1 MKFELITQDG
11 GARRGRISFR
21 RGVIET
27 PTFMPVGTYGSVKA
41 MTPEELEGLGAEI
54 ILGNTFHL
62 LLRPGI
68 DVIRAHGGLHAF
80 THWQRPMLTDSG
92 GFQVWSLQDLRKIT
106 EEGVR
111 FRSPINGDL
120 IHLSPERS
128 IEMQDALGAD
138 IVMVFDECTA
148 YPADHTTARE
158 SMQLSLRWAK
168 RSRAAFDSLKRG
180 KDSDAALFGIV
191 QGGVHDDLRRE
202 SLAGLQSIDFPGY
215 AVGGLAVGEP
225 EEERLAVLEG
235 LAPVLPADRPRY
247 LMGVGTP
254 ADLVKAVARGMDMFD
269 CVIPT
274 RHARNG
280 QLFTSFGTL
289 NIRNSRFQ
297 ADTGPIDPN
306 CGCYACRNYSRAY
319 LRHLQQCNEILGARL
334 ATIHNLHHYLVLMAR
349 MRAAIEAGR
358 FAAFAAEV
366 ASQRA
371 DSAVEPGPVP

>member
-1 MKFELITQDG
+1 MRFDLLRNDG
-11 GARRGRISFR
+11 AARRGRIEFR

-41 MTPEELEGLGAEI
+41 MTPEELEELGAQI

-68 DVIRAHGGLHAF
+68 EVIRAHGGLHGF
-80 THWQRPMLTDSG
+80 THWQRPILTDSG
-92 GFQVWSLQDLRKIT
+92 GFQVFSLKSLRKIT
-106 EEGVR
+106 ERGVE
-111 FRSPINGDL
+111 FRSPVNGDL
-120 IHLSPERS
+120 IDLTPERS

-138 IVMVFDECTA
+138 IVMVFDECTP
-148 YPADHTTARE
+148 YPADHATARA
-158 SMQLSLRWAK
+158 SLQLSLRWAK
-168 RSRAAFDSLKRG
+168 RSRAAFAALKNG
-180 KDSDAALFGIV
+180 TDSDAALFGIV
-191 QGGVHDDLRRE
+191 QGGVHHDLRRE
-202 SLAGLQSIDFPGY
+202 SLAGLVDLDFPGY

-235 LAPVLPADRPRY
+235 LVPVLPADRPRY

-254 ADLVKAVARGMDMFD
+254 ADLIKAVARGIDMFD

-280 QLFTSFGTL
+280 QLFTSEGPL

-297 ADTGPIDPN
+297 SDTGPIDPT
-306 CGCYACRNYSRAY
+306 CACYACRNYSRAY

-334 ATIHNLHHYLVLMAR
+334 ATIHNLHYYQRLMAD
-349 MRAAIEAGR
+349 MRVAIDAGR
-358 FAAFAAEV
+358 FAAFAAE
-366 ASQRA
+366 RLRTA
-371 DSAVEPGPVP
+371 DGGEAVP